1 QQPTP
6 HALRLESD
14 DDDDHIPLSV
24 MAGAAPPSIAPV
36 EDAYSHGAS
45 HQPRHRRQQSNKQ
58 QQQQHQQQQYHS
70 QQQPQYGHYPEPQYA
85 PVMDYQQ
92 QLELELNQ
100 QQQQFQQQF
109 LQQYHQV
116 QQLSADQHEWIHDGF
131 VSPHT
136 AAGYQYAPGFYS
148 SPHNPNLPHH
158 YTQAAN
164 VPAPPQS
171 DSASLAPSV
180 SSTPRRRNP
189 HTAARP
195 WVKGS
200 EQQRRLSAAGSAIAA
215 STPNE
220 VEASDSSS
228 SSGSNSSD
236 ESAYNYGGGGARQDK
251 ASGTPVVAGSMSPA
265 SVSRSV
271 SSSRQPQSQAK
282 TRRPAQNASTIASN
296 DSSASFGAAPRFQPS
311 DSEDDDDVPLSII
324 SSSSTQNSDAL
335 AAVRRTKSAAP
346 SALSPRS
353 NAANLLQHAAT
364 VARHTPKSR
373 SINTRPAAANC
384 PEISRVR
391 FPAAIKGPA
400 TASLRNSEKAPHSP
414 VSGNSSSDDEDAP
427 LDLLQAELQA
437 EFKPVRGDGPD
448 AFHSDATTAAN
459 VDGASVND
467 HTADSAESDAAAA
480 AMAMAAAE
488 PNAASFAK
496 KGVQSANK
504 PKKLLHLLKAS
515 MTQSSRPSSSA
526 SSVGGGGGGSPASHV
541 SSLPPASAD
550 EEAMSD
556 AASHVSRGASRGSSS
571 QRSAKAPSPPPLP
584 NTVAKEKRTA
594 DYLPS
599 GTSLPAVPVA
609 RRKAN
614 KTRTGVQY
622 IPLADIVENTERA
635 LLQQEM
641 AAAEPDPVAEG
652 NAVRRNKSVRVGNG
666 AFDADVDEPNSDA
679 RSLASHATGSSSGGT
694 LMDVLRSGPV
704 ELLTASTDHS
714 GSKAVVERVV
724 PEDYGDL
731 DQLLV
736 DLDGIMSGSQ
746 AARRRFSLVLMRRS
760 LALTNGLVDP
770 TDFSAQPATGEP
782 DDRGHHH
789 RHAIEFKP
797 LEIPQAASTAD
808 GGDFGGGLGLD
819 DIILSTIDSGD
830 ADPSAFQLGT
840 LGTSALREP
849 ERPLSFLPQ
858 QQQPVELTRGQKVQ
872 RALEKLEL
880 LNFRKVSVRIYVQDA
895 RRYYSFILT
904 EYTTCEMILNDMKKS
919 GIIDPDKTTW
929 ALFELV
935 HYFGIERP
943 LNHFENI
950 MNVVESWEPRS
961 NNYIIV
967 KAFSHQSSL
976 TLLGGVQQ
984 GDHAIQGMLYYR
996 LKKSKWQKG
1005 IFRLQG
1011 HNMVLVKD
1019 GRGKSAKEAHYLT
1032 LTNSDVYTPFEPLR
1046 GAPTRFVFGL
1056 KSEMPMQMFEK
1067 PDEDYVKWFAV
1078 PSLESLRE
1086 WLLVLRLAKNQI
1098 KFCKVLE
1105 RRAVETGT
1113 VNDSEKPAPFK
1124 PLVDLAA
1131 DRHADDANDGAKKHS
1146 DFAAE
1151 LVTSI
1156 NKIAS
1161 NSRYDP
1167 SALVKVMEQ
1176 GGVDVSDFKALGT
1189 GSGANPDDANP
1200 DDAALAANN
1209 LFQPGSLLSKPKRTA
1224 AEIEAARPPDTDMF
1238 VKGSLLS
1245 QPRESKAMAAS
1256 RAIQSIMAQDGN
1268 VFTHGSLLQVSEQP
1282 KTRPPHVGGAANL
1295 AHLQFPLVQ
1304 PDDSKLDIGIHSLSI
1319 SNGVHTRHPE
1329 YMAPAANAPYL
1340 VSQIAAPK
1348 NEPSAPIFGGMLAAA
1363 QAQPP
1368 QRGGFNNGYTH
1379 QY

>member
-1 QQPTP
+1 
-6 HALRLESD
+6 
-14 DDDDHIPLSV
+14 
-24 MAGAAPPSIAPV
+24 MAGGAPPSIAPP
-36 EDAYSHGAS
+36 EAAYSRGAS
-45 HQPRHRRQQSNKQ
+45 HQPRHRRQQSNRQQQ
-58 QQQQHQQQQYHS
+58 QQQQHQLYQQQQLHG
-70 QQQPQYGHYPEPQYA
+70 QYSEPQYV
-85 PVMDYQQ
+85 PTIDYQQ
-92 QLELELNQ
+92 QLEMELNQ

-116 QQLSADQHEWIHDGF
+116 QQLSSDQHDWVHDGF
-131 VSPHT
+131 VSPH
-136 AAGYQYAPGFYS
+136 APAGYQYALGFHS
-148 SPHNPNLPHH
+148 TPHNPNLPHH
-158 YTQAAN
+158 YTQAATN
-164 VPAPPQS
+164 MPAPLQS
-171 DSASLAPSV
+171 ETASIAPSGA
-180 SSTPRRRNP
+180 STPRRCHNNP
-189 HTAARP
+189 HAAARP
-195 WVKGS
+195 WVKGFES
-200 EQQRRLSAAGSAIAA
+200 RRQSAGADMA
-215 STPNE
+215 
-220 VEASDSSS
+220 EAPGEASSS
-228 SSGSNSSD
+228 SSSSSSSSNSSD
-236 ESAYNYGGGGARQDK
+236 ESAYNYGGTRAEVD
-251 ASGTPVVAGSMSPA
+251 SGTPIATDSLSQI
-265 SVSRSV
+265 SDS
-271 SSSRQPQSQAK
+271 QHPQSQMK
-282 TRRPAQNASTIASN
+282 GWSPAPNPATLASN
-296 DSSASFGAAPRFQPS
+296 GSGAE
-311 DSEDDDDVPLSII
+311 DDDDDDDDVPLSII
-324 SSSSTQNSDAL
+324 SSSSAQSSDVL

-353 NAANLLQHAAT
+353 NAATVLKHSAT

-373 SINTRPAAANC
+373 SIDTRPA
-384 PEISRVR
+384 EISRPR
-391 FPAAIKGPA
+391 P
-400 TASLRNSEKAPHSP
+400 TASAATRESAAFRKSGKPQSP
-414 VSGNSSSDDEDAP
+414 ASSGGRSRSSSSDDEDAP
-427 LDLLQAELQA
+427 LNVLQAELQA
-437 EFKPVRGDGPD
+437 EFKPARGDG
-448 AFHSDATTAAN
+448 ADATIHA
-459 VDGASVND
+459 ASV
-467 HTADSAESDAAAA
+467 HSQDAAIV
-480 AMAMAAAE
+480 AE
-488 PNAASFAK
+488 PNAPPNFAK
-496 KGVQSANK
+496 KGVRPANK
-504 PKKLLHLLKAS
+504 PNKLLHLLKAS
-515 MTQSSRPSSSA
+515 KTQSSRPGSNA
-526 SSVGGGGGGSPASHV
+526 SSVAGSPASHA
-541 SSLPPASAD
+541 SSLPTAPTD
-550 EEAMSD
+550 DNDTEPISD
-556 AASHVSRGASRGSSS
+556 TPSHASRGGSRGSSP
-571 QRSAKAPSPPPLP
+571 QRSTKVPPP
-584 NTVAKEKRTA
+584 NIAAAVKEKRTA

-609 RRKAN
+609 KRNVNKA
-614 KTRTGVQY
+614 RTGVQY
-622 IPLADIVENTERA
+622 IALGDIVENTERA
-635 LLQQEM
+635 LLRQET
-641 AAAEPDPVAEG
+641 ADTDSGLTVDNHAIH
-652 NAVRRNKSVRVGNG
+652 RSKSARVGNG
-666 AFDADVDEPNSDA
+666 AFETDIDEPNSDA

-694 LMDVLRSGPV
+694 LMDVLRTGPV

-760 LALTNGLVDP
+760 LALTNGLVQP
-770 TDFSAQPATGEP
+770 ADFSDQSTNGEL

-789 RHAIEFKP
+789 HHRPAIEFKP
-797 LEIPQAASTAD
+797 LEISQAVSSAE
-808 GGDFGGGLGLD
+808 GGDVGGSLGLD
-819 DIILSTIDSGD
+819 EIMLSTLAGDD
-830 ADPSAFQLGT
+830 ADLST
-840 LGTSALREP
+840 LQAGLFGAPALCEL
-849 ERPLSFLPQ
+849 ERPATPELA
-858 QQQPVELTRGQKVQ
+858 QQPLELTRGQKVR

-919 GIIDPDKTTW
+919 GIIDPDRTTW

-967 KAFSHQSSL
+967 KAFAHQSSL

-984 GDHAIQGMLYYR
+984 GDHAIQGMLYFR

-1019 GRGKSAKEAHYLT
+1019 GRGKEAKEAHYLT

-1046 GAPTRFVFGL
+1046 GAPTRYVFGL

-1105 RRAVETGT
+1105 RRAVETGV
-1113 VNDSEKPAPFK
+1113 VNNSEKPAPFK
-1124 PLVDLAA
+1124 PLVDLAT
-1131 DRHADDANDGAKKHS
+1131 DRHVDDTNESGGAKKHS

-1151 LVTSI
+1151 LVTSL
-1156 NKIAS
+1156 NKISS

-1167 SALVKVMEQ
+1167 SALVKAMEQ
-1176 GGVDVSDFKALGT
+1176 GGVDVSDFKVLGT
-1189 GSGANPDDANP
+1189 SGLGANTDDVSA
-1200 DDAALAANN
+1200 DDYALAADN

-1224 AEIEAARPPDTDMF
+1224 AEIEAAKPLDADIF

-1295 AHLQFPLVQ
+1295 AHLQLPLVQ
-1304 PDDSKLDIGIHSLSI
+1304 PDESAFDVGIHSLSI
-1319 SNGVHTRHPE
+1319 SNDPHRRHPE
-1329 YMAPAANAPYL
+1329 HLALAPAA
-1340 VSQIAAPK
+1340 AAA
-1348 NEPSAPIFGGMLAAA
+1348 NAPIFGGLLAAA
-1363 QAQPP
+1363 SAQPP
-1368 QRGGFNNGYTH
+1368 QQRGFNANANNYNC
-1379 QY
+1379 

>member
-1 QQPTP
+1 
-6 HALRLESD
+6 
-14 DDDDHIPLSV
+14 
-24 MAGAAPPSIAPV
+24 M
-36 EDAYSHGAS
+36 
-45 HQPRHRRQQSNKQ
+45 
-58 QQQQHQQQQYHS
+58 
-70 QQQPQYGHYPEPQYA
+70 
-85 PVMDYQQ
+85 
-92 QLELELNQ
+92 
-100 QQQQFQQQF
+100 
-109 LQQYHQV
+109 
-116 QQLSADQHEWIHDGF
+116 GF
-131 VSPHT
+131 H
-136 AAGYQYAPGFYS
+136 S
-148 SPHNPNLPHH
+148 SPHNLNLPHH
-158 YTQAAN
+158 YAQNAIT
-164 VPAPPQS
+164 PAPPHS
-171 DSASLAPSV
+171 DSASRAPSV
-180 SSTPRRRNP
+180 ASMPRRRNP
-189 HTAARP
+189 HAPARP

-200 EQQRRLSAAGSAIAA
+200 EQQQQQRRLSAGSGALAA
-215 STPNE
+215 STPDE
-220 VEASDSSS
+220 AEASDSSS

-236 ESAYNYGGGGARQDK
+236 ESAYNYGGSPHPDRGESA
-251 ASGTPVVAGSMSPA
+251 SPA
-265 SVSRSV
+265 SVPRSV
-271 SSSRQPQSQAK
+271 SRFRQPQPQAK
-282 TRRPAQNASTIASN
+282 TRHPAQDTSILAPNG
-296 DSSASFGAAPRFQPS
+296 SSASSGVVPHSQPS
-311 DSEDDDDVPLSII
+311 DSENDNDDDDDVPLSII

-353 NAANLLQHAAT
+353 NAAKLLQHSAT

-373 SINTRPAAANC
+373 SISTRPTAAHG
-384 PEISRVR
+384 PEISRAK
-391 FPAAIKGPA
+391 FPPLTNWSA
-400 TASLRNSEKAPHSP
+400 TASPRNSEKAPTSQ
-414 VSGNSSSDDEDAP
+414 SSSDDEDAP

-437 EFKPVRGDGPD
+437 EFRPVRVDGAD
-448 AFHSDATTAAN
+448 AFHSDTTTAAN
-459 VDGASVND
+459 ASAD
-467 HTADSAESDAAAA
+467 AASIHGLTADSAESDAVASIATPD
-480 AMAMAAAE
+480 
-488 PNAASFAK
+488 PNAATFARR
-496 KGVQSANK
+496 GAHSVNK

-515 MTQSSRPSSSA
+515 MPQSSRPSSST
-526 SSVGGGGGGSPASHV
+526 SSVGGKGSPASHI
-541 SSLPPASAD
+541 SSLPPVSAD
-550 EEAMSD
+550 EDADLGAISD
-556 AASHVSRGASRGSSS
+556 AASHASRGVSRGGSSL
-571 QRSAKAPSPPPLP
+571 RSAKAPSPPPLP
-584 NTVAKEKRTA
+584 SVATKEKKAA

-609 RRKAN
+609 RHKAN
-614 KTRTGVQY
+614 KARTGVQY
-622 IPLADIVENTERA
+622 VPLADIVENTERA

-641 AAAEPDPVAEG
+641 AAVADSDLAAEG
-652 NAVRRNKSVRVGNG
+652 SALQRNKSLRVGNG

-694 LMDVLRSGPV
+694 LMEVLRSGNV

-760 LALTNGLVDP
+760 LALSNGLVEA
-770 TDFSAQPATGEP
+770 TDFSAQPTAGEP
-782 DDRGHHH
+782 DDRGLHH
-789 RHAIEFKP
+789 RTAIEFKP
-797 LEIPQAASTAD
+797 LEIPQAVSAAE
-808 GGDFGGGLGLD
+808 GGDFGGSLGLD

-830 ADPSAFQLGT
+830 ADPPSLQ
-840 LGTSALREP
+840 LGTSAQHEP
-849 ERPLSFLPQ
+849 ERPLSLMPQ
-858 QQQPVELTRGQKVQ
+858 QPAELTRGQKVQ

-904 EYTTCEMILNDMKKS
+904 EDTTCEMILNDMKKS

-984 GDHAIQGMLYYR
+984 GDHAIQGMLYFR
-996 LKKSKWQKG
+996 LKKNKWQKG

-1032 LTNSDVYTPFEPLR
+1032 LTNCDVYTPFEPLR

-1078 PSLESLRE
+1078 PSLDSLRE

-1113 VNDSEKPAPFK
+1113 VNDCEKPATLK

-1131 DRHADDANDGAKKHS
+1131 DRHADDTNDGAKKNS

-1167 SALVKVMEQ
+1167 SALVRAMEQ
-1176 GGVDVSDFKALGT
+1176 GGVDVSDFKVLGS
-1189 GSGANPDDANP
+1189 GSGANPDDVNT

-1224 AEIEAARPPDTDMF
+1224 AEIEAAKPLDSDVF

-1268 VFTHGSLLQVSEQP
+1268 VFTHGSLLRVSEQP
-1282 KTRPPHVGGAANL
+1282 KMRPPHVGGAANL
-1295 AHLQFPLVQ
+1295 AHLQLPLVR
-1304 PDDSKLDIGIHSLSI
+1304 PDDPSLEFGIHSLSI
-1319 SNGVHTRHPE
+1319 SNGAHKRHPE
-1329 YMAPAANAPYL
+1329 YMAPAAATAPYL

-1348 NEPSAPIFGGMLAAA
+1348 GEPPAPVFGGLLASA

-1368 QRGGFNNGYTH
+1368 QQRGGLNYGYAH

>member
-1 QQPTP
+1 
-6 HALRLESD
+6 
-14 DDDDHIPLSV
+14 
-24 MAGAAPPSIAPV
+24 
-36 EDAYSHGAS
+36 
-45 HQPRHRRQQSNKQ
+45 
-58 QQQQHQQQQYHS
+58 
-70 QQQPQYGHYPEPQYA
+70 
-85 PVMDYQQ
+85 MDYQQ
-92 QLELELNQ
+92 QLELELNH

-116 QQLSADQHEWIHDGF
+116 QQLSADQHEWVHDGF

-136 AAGYQYAPGFYS
+136 AAGHQYAMGFHS
-148 SPHNPNLPHH
+148 TPHNPNLPHH
-158 YTQAAN
+158 YAQNAIT
-164 VPAPPQS
+164 PAPPQS
-171 DSASLAPSV
+171 DSASQAPSV
-180 SSTPRRRNP
+180 ASMPRRRNP
-189 HTAARP
+189 HAAARP

-200 EQQRRLSAAGSAIAA
+200 DHQQQQRRLSVGSGAIAA
-215 STPNE
+215 STPDE
-220 VEASDSSS
+220 AEASDSSS

-236 ESAYNYGGGGARQDK
+236 ESAYNYGGNTHPDK
-251 ASGTPVVAGSMSPA
+251 AESVSLA

-271 SSSRQPQSQAK
+271 SSSRPPQPQAK
-282 TRRPAQNASTIASN
+282 TRYPAQNTSALAPNGSAASS
-296 DSSASFGAAPRFQPS
+296 GAVPHSQPS
-311 DSEDDDDVPLSII
+311 DSEDDDDDDDDVPLSII

-346 SALSPRS
+346 SAFSPRS
-353 NAANLLQHAAT
+353 NAAKLLQHSAT
-364 VARHTPKSR
+364 VARHSPKSR
-373 SINTRPAAANC
+373 SISTRPSVAHS
-384 PEISRVR
+384 PEISRAK
-391 FPAAIKGPA
+391 FPTLSKGAA
-400 TASLRNSEKAPHSP
+400 TASPRNSEKAPLSRG
-414 VSGNSSSDDEDAP
+414 SSSNSSDDEDAP

-437 EFKPVRGDGPD
+437 EFKPVRGGNGAD

-459 VDGASVND
+459 ASAD
-467 HTADSAESDAAAA
+467 TASAYGQTADSAESDAAAA
-480 AMAMAAAE
+480 IAMPG

-496 KGVQSANK
+496 KGTHSVNK

-515 MTQSSRPSSSA
+515 MPQSSRPGSSA
-526 SSVGGGGGGSPASHV
+526 SSVGGKGSPASHV
-541 SSLPPASAD
+541 SSLPPVSVDEDAD
-550 EEAMSD
+550 SGATSD
-556 AASHVSRGASRGSSS
+556 AASNVSRGVSRGSSS
-571 QRSAKAPSPPPLP
+571 LRSAKAPSPPPLP
-584 NTVAKEKRTA
+584 SAATKEKRTA

-599 GTSLPAVPVA
+599 GTLLPAVPMTKRKTNKA
-609 RRKAN
+609 RA
-614 KTRTGVQY
+614 GVQY
-622 IPLADIVENTERA
+622 VPLADIVENTERA

-641 AAAEPDPVAEG
+641 AAAADNDLAAEG
-652 NAVRRNKSVRVGNG
+652 NALQRNKSLRVGHG

-694 LMDVLRSGPV
+694 LMETLRSGHV

-760 LALTNGLVDP
+760 LALSNGLVEP
-770 TDFSAQPATGEP
+770 TDFSAQPTTGEA
-782 DDRGHHH
+782 DDRGLHH
-789 RHAIEFKP
+789 RTAIEFKP
-797 LEIPQAASTAD
+797 LEIPQAVSAAE

-819 DIILSTIDSGD
+819 DIILSTIDGGD
-830 ADPSAFQLGT
+830 ADPSSLQLGA
-840 LGTSALREP
+840 SAQHEP
-849 ERPLSFLPQ
+849 ERPLSFTPQ
-858 QQQPVELTRGQKVQ
+858 QPAELTRGQKVQ

-904 EYTTCEMILNDMKKS
+904 EDTTCEMILNDMKKS

-984 GDHAIQGMLYYR
+984 GDHAIQGMLYFR

-1032 LTNSDVYTPFEPLR
+1032 LTNCDVYTPFEPLR

-1078 PSLESLRE
+1078 PSLDSLRE

-1105 RRAVETGT
+1105 RRAVETGA
-1113 VNDSEKPAPFK
+1113 VNDSEKPAALK

-1131 DRHADDANDGAKKHS
+1131 ERHADDANDGAKKNS

-1161 NSRYDP
+1161 HSRYDP
-1167 SALVKVMEQ
+1167 SALVKAMEQ
-1176 GGVDVSDFKALGT
+1176 GGVDVSDFKVLGS
-1189 GSGANPDDANP
+1189 GSGANPDDVNT
-1200 DDAALAANN
+1200 DEAAQAANN

-1224 AEIEAARPPDTDMF
+1224 AEIEAAKPQDGDMF

-1282 KTRPPHVGGAANL
+1282 KARPPHVGGAANL

-1304 PDDSKLDIGIHSLSI
+1304 PDDPNLEFGIHSLSI
-1319 SNGVHTRHPE
+1319 SNGAHKRHPE
-1329 YMAPAANAPYL
+1329 YMAPGAPYL
-1340 VSQIAAPK
+1340 VSQIAVPK
-1348 NEPSAPIFGGMLAAA
+1348 GEPPVPVFGGLLASA

-1368 QRGGFNNGYTH
+1368 QQRGGLNNGYAH

>member
-1 QQPTP
+1 MHPYHPTQPDGGHWQQQQYQQQPAP
-6 HALRLESD
+6 QVLRLESD

-36 EDAYSHGAS
+36 EDAYSH
-45 HQPRHRRQQSNKQ
+45 
-58 QQQQHQQQQYHS
+58 YHS
-70 QQQPQYGHYPEPQYA
+70 QHHPLSGHYPEPQSA

-136 AAGYQYAPGFYS
+136 AAGYQYAPGFHS
-148 SPHNPNLPHH
+148 SPQNPNLPHH
-158 YTQAAN
+158 YAQAAN

-180 SSTPRRRNP
+180 ASTPRRRNP
-189 HTAARP
+189 HTAARL

-200 EQQRRLSAAGSAIAA
+200 EQQQQRRLSAASSAIVA
-215 STPNE
+215 STPDE
-220 VEASDSSS
+220 AEASDSSS

-236 ESAYNYGGGGARQDK
+236 ESAYNYGGGARQDK
-251 ASGTPVVAGSMSPA
+251 GSGTPAMTGSMSPA

-282 TRRPAQNASTIASN
+282 TRRPAQNPSALASN
-296 DSSASFGAAPRFQPS
+296 DSSASFGGTPHSQPS

-353 NAANLLQHAAT
+353 NAANLLQHSAT

-373 SINTRPAAANC
+373 SISTRPAAGHC
-384 PEISRVR
+384 PEISRGR
-391 FPAAIKGPA
+391 FPAATKGPA

-414 VSGNSSSDDEDAP
+414 ICSSSDDEDAP

-437 EFKPVRGDGPD
+437 EFKPVRGDGAD

-459 VDGASVND
+459 ADGASVHD
-467 HTADSAESDAAAA
+467 QTADSAESDAAAA
-480 AMAMAAAE
+480 VAMTAAE
-488 PNAASFAK
+488 PNSAGFAK

-515 MTQSSRPSSSA
+515 MAQSSRPSSST
-526 SSVGGGGGGSPASHV
+526 SSVGGGGSPASHV
-541 SSLPPASAD
+541 SSLPPVSAD
-550 EEAMSD
+550 EDAMSD
-556 AASHVSRGASRGSSS
+556 AASHVSRGASRGSAS

-584 NTVAKEKRTA
+584 STVAKEKRTA

-614 KTRTGVQY
+614 KPRAGVQY

-641 AAAEPDPVAEG
+641 AAADPDPAADG
-652 NAVRRNKSVRVGNG
+652 NAVRRNKSLRVGNG

-714 GSKAVVERVV
+714 GSKAVVDRVV

-760 LALTNGLVDP
+760 LALTNGLVEP
-770 TDFSAQPATGEP
+770 TDFSAQSATGEP
-782 DDRGHHH
+782 DDSGHHH

-797 LEIPQAASTAD
+797 LEIPQAASAAE

-819 DIILSTIDSGD
+819 DIILSTIDNGD
-830 ADPSAFQLGT
+830 ADSSALQPGA
-840 LGTSALREP
+840 SALREP
-849 ERPLSFLPQ
+849 ERPLSLLPQ

-1005 IFRLQG
+1005 LFRLQG

-1200 DDAALAANN
+1200 DDAALDANN

-1224 AEIEAARPPDTDMF
+1224 AEIEAVRPPDADMF

-1282 KTRPPHVGGAANL
+1282 KTRPPHVGGAAKL

-1304 PDDSKLDIGIHSLSI
+1304 PDDSKLDFGIHSLSI
-1319 SNGVHTRHPE
+1319 ANGAHKRHPE
-1329 YMAPAANAPYL
+1329 YMAPATAANAPYL

-1348 NEPSAPIFGGMLAAA
+1348 GEPPAPIFGGMLAAATAA